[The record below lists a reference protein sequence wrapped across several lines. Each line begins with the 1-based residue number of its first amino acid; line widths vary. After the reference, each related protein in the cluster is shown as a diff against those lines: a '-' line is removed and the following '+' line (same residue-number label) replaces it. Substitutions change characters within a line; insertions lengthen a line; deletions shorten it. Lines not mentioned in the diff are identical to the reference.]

1 MIPEIKA
8 SFMKFKFWD
17 KLTIVYLF
25 RLKNFNLFTKLYRY
39 DKKKVFSCILIFSKI
54 RLKLILN
61 VWHSSVSPSKLNLFL
76 K

>member
-39 DKKKVFSCILIFSKI
+39 DKKSLFMY
-54 RLKLILN
+54 
-61 VWHSSVSPSKLNLFL
+61 LNLF
-76 K
+76 